1 MTSAIVAGYAIAI
14 CIATV
19 SLKGLAP
26 IARLAVLARGLAA
39 CHKNLEPDVQSA
51 ETPLAAARE

>member
-26 IARLAVLARGLAA
+26 IARLAVLAR
-39 CHKNLEPDVQSA
+39 PR
-51 ETPLAAARE
+51 ARRMPQKP